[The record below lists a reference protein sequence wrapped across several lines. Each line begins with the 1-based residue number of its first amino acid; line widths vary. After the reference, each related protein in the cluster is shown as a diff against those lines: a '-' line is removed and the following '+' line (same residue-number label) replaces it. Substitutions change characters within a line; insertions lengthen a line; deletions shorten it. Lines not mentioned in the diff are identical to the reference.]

1 MNRSVNTIELEL
13 SFSFIFQIDLVIEYR
28 DDSIMRDNFEHL
40 LPL

>member
-13 SFSFIFQIDLVIEYR
+13 SFSFIFQIDLVIESR